1 MENKLFSLL
10 FHRFTPR
17 SIDTARP
24 CETTPEI
31 IGGPM
36 ENTRF
41 SLVFHRFTEI
51 NKYNRRLVKHR
62 NPSGLTGF
70 VWRGFTVGI
79 LINRYL
85 PAGQDR
91 SLQGLQLSRPLP
103 FLIGYVCVALC
114 SNWNLLFVICFYSC
128 DLLILLSSL
137 KKWPSAT
144 SFLIWCVWSR
154 VFSLGSTLVILFYS
168 CHLLIL
174 LSSLEKWPSATSFLI
189 GYVCSL
195 VFSLESTL
203 VICFRSC
210 DLWFSCLR
218 PFLF

>member
-41 SLVFHRFTEI
+41 SLVFHRFTEM
-51 NKYNRRLVKHR
+51 NKYNRWLVKDR

-91 SLQGLQLSRPLP
+91 SLQGLSRPLL
-103 FLIGYVCVALC
+103 FLIGYVCSLVFSLEPT
-114 SNWNLLFVICFYSC
+114 LVICFFSC

-144 SFLIWCVWSR
+144 SFFNRICV
-154 VFSLGSTLVILFYS
+154 
-168 CHLLIL
+168 
-174 LSSLEKWPSATSFLI
+174 
-189 GYVCSL
+189 
-195 VFSLESTL
+195 
-203 VICFRSC
+203 
-210 DLWFSCLR
+210 
-218 PFLF
+218 

>member
-1 MENKLFSLL
+1 MHISYFNIKKRPRPRETAPEIIGRPMENKLFSLL

-51 NKYNRRLVKHR
+51 NKYNRWLVKDR

-79 LINRYL
+79 LISRYL

-91 SLQGLQLSRPLP
+91 SLQGLQLSRPL
-103 FLIGYVCVALC
+103 L
-114 SNWNLLFVICFYSC
+114 
-128 DLLILLSSL
+128 
-137 KKWPSAT
+137 
-144 SFLIWCVWSR
+144 
-154 VFSLGSTLVILFYS
+154 
-168 CHLLIL
+168 
-174 LSSLEKWPSATSFLI
+174 FLI

-203 VICFRSC
+203 VICFFSC
-210 DLWFSCLR
+210 DLLILLSSLKKWPSATSFFNR
-218 PFLF
+218 MRV